1 MLDYH
6 RSRLDELA
14 EYNTDITTLDKAVGY
29 RLGVYA
35 QVDST
40 SGPQALQATLDLEK
54 RFEALCKEIEGS
66 RFSIVFEAERDR
78 LYTFKRRKAS
88 SCLQR
93 YQPSKQRHVDL

>member
-66 RFSIVFEAERDR
+66 
-78 LYTFKRRKAS
+78 
-88 SCLQR
+88 
-93 YQPSKQRHVDL
+93 